1 MLNATNNHSCR
12 FAGGVFF
19 LLCLCVCAPDAHAQ
33 RKKKSKELSAVL
45 LEYVLTVDRFSEL
58 KEQTATV
65 VTTKGITYADVVIE
79 DVKLDRSSQFAARID
94 VRQKDSKRVR
104 RISIKTLARLTIAET
119 VYEPEYVKQSRQ
131 YLLIDIQQRDAAAK
145 QRLQQSRNRFWEV
158 STAEEMQGFVAE
170 ERQFLKTVHEQFSRL
185 NMQLYETEYFLF
197 LTDIPPNQVK
207 PYLVQL
213 DQMNEALGRSF
224 GFEEGHNVWRGKAVI
239 VAFMQEAAFHVFE
252 RQTLGNEDV
261 AGAQGICHSYP
272 NGRVVVGCFRGHS
285 PSFFAVVLVH
295 ETAHGYIHR
304 YRSTARIPSWIN
316 EGIADWVA
324 GRTVRSSNTVRERQ
338 QSAAGRIRL
347 TRTLGGFFE
356 REQIEAWQYGLA
368 SSMIDLL
375 VANDNDQFRR
385 FFSDIKNGYVWQES
399 LMRHYEM
406 TPAQLADAYG
416 RKIRIPGLRP

>member
-12 FAGGVFF
+12 LAGWFFF

-45 LEYVLTVDRFSEL
+45 LEYALTVDRFPDL

-65 VTTKGITYADVVIE
+65 VTTKGITYADVLIE
-79 DVKLDRSSQFAARID
+79 DVKLDRSRQFAARID
-94 VRQKDSKRVR
+94 VRQRDSERVR
-104 RISIKTLARLTIAET
+104 RISIKSLARLTIAGT
-119 VYEPEYVKQSRQ
+119 VYEPEYAKESRQ

-145 QRLQQSRNRFWEV
+145 QRLQKSRNRFWEV
-158 STAEEMQGFVAE
+158 STPEEMQEFVAE
-170 ERQFLKTVHEQFSRL
+170 EREFLKKVQQQFSRL
-185 NMQLYETEYFLF
+185 DMQLYKTEYFLL

-239 VAFMQEAAFHVFE
+239 VAFLQEAAFHEFE
-252 RQTLGNEDV
+252 RDTLSNEDV
-261 AGAQGICHSYP
+261 AGAQGICHSYA
-272 NGRVVVGCFRGHS
+272 NGRVVVGCYRGNS
-285 PSFFAVVLVH
+285 ASFFGVVLVH

-324 GRTVRSSNTVRERQ
+324 GRAVRLSNTVRERQ
-338 QSAAGRIRL
+338 QAAARRIRL

-356 REQIEAWQYGLA
+356 LEQIEAWQYGLA

-375 VANDNDQFRR
+375 IAIDNDQFRR
-385 FFSDIKNGYVWQES
+385 FFKDIKNGYVWHES

-416 RKIRIPGLRP
+416 RKIRISGLRP